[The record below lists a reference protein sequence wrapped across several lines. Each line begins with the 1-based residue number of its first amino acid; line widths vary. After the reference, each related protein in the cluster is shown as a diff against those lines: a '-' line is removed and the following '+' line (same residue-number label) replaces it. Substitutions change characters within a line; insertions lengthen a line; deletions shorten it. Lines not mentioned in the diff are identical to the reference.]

1 MNKLRTIGDINPSVS
16 RFDPDLAERLN
27 KLAESPARG
36 DPKTDPELPKF
47 GDGFKFT
54 VDDLVLR
61 GNDDFY
67 CNDKNVGQKY
77 KGISTDAH
85 VGVPVSLENC
95 LKWAGDNNGVV
106 ATIPFLV
113 AGLSVAQADNYLR
126 QRWHTAYSEEFS
138 GIDTEGVYKKG
149 KPVVIVQH
157 GIELLLPD
165 RIRKAYNDGL
175 TSQNGAKLTPDE
187 WKKVLQAKNPLYTVQ
202 DVREGKVKNP
212 FGCYRVV
219 LGFDEAKATSSGY
232 QDKDTFVNNDLVI
245 ARAGTLE
252 YIEQYFEN
260 IKSGDTVCNG
270 HRFGE
275 IDPKISQGRVLFV
288 DYDDFGLLG
297 DYILDNYA
305 RFVVAP
311 EAQGNN
317 SLMGRAKK

>member
-1 MNKLRTIGDINPSVS
+1 MNKLRTIGDINHSS
-16 RFDPDLAERLN
+16 RFDPNLAERLN
-27 KLAESPARG
+27 KLAESPSVSGTNSEGRKNNSG
-36 DPKTDPELPKF
+36 VVSQT
-47 GDGFKFT
+47 FT
-54 VDDLVLR
+54 FAVDDLVLR

-67 CNDKNVGQKY
+67 CDDKNVGQQY
-77 KGISTDAH
+77 KGIPENAY

-165 RIRKAYNDGL
+165 RIRKAYNEGL

-187 WKKVLQAKNPLYTVQ
+187 WKKVLTAKNPLYTVE
-202 DVREGKVKNP
+202 DVKKGKVKNP
-212 FGCYRVV
+212 FGSYRVV
-219 LGFDEAKATSSGY
+219 LDFETAKATSSDY
-232 QDKDTFVNNDLVI
+232 QEKQAFMTDDLVI

-252 YIEQYFEN
+252 YLEKYFDN
-260 IKSGDTVCNG
+260 IQSNNKVGNR
-270 HRFGE
+270 HRLGE
-275 IDPKISQGRVLFV
+275 VAPRVAQGRVLFV
-288 DYDDFGLLG
+288 S
-297 DYILDNYA
+297 
-305 RFVVAP
+305 R
-311 EAQGNN
+311 
-317 SLMGRAKK
+317 